1 VQDGVIK
8 WGILRLY
15 FNRRKKLLIKNKNMF
30 LEIATILIILWIL
43 GFSLHVLGGLIH
55 VFLVLALILIVWH
68 FLTGKKI

>member
-1 VQDGVIK
+1 
-8 WGILRLY
+8 
-15 FNRRKKLLIKNKNMF
+15 MF